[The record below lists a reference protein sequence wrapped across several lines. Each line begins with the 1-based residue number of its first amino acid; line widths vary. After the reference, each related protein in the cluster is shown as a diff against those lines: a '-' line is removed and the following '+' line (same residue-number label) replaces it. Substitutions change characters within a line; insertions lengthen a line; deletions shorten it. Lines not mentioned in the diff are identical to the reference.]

1 MNNQDDSD
9 GGHARIPAGRL
20 DLLRDDG
27 GYRGSGVG
35 TADQP
40 SVVRAIAACL
50 ERHGDYRDIHSDY
63 RDIHRR
69 YVELLGACG
78 FTPAGR
84 VSAKGVDGNHP
95 PSFHPTTE
103 KRLKRQASE
112 TLLETCGFACADL
125 QANRPT
131 LGQTHQRYGDCVV
144 QFRDA
149 KGRDQFTAIVQG
161 SWRDVA
167 DLRTYRWSKIATRR
181 GGQDA
186 PLETRERKALK
197 VWVRTTGSSD
207 RRR

>member
-1 MNNQDDSD
+1 MPASRPADWIYS
-9 GGHARIPAGRL
+9 GTTAGTGVREWARPISPRW
-20 DLLRDDG
+20 
-27 GYRGSGVG
+27 SGPLPLVSNA
-35 TADQP
+35 TA
-40 SVVRAIAACL
+40 
-50 ERHGDYRDIHSDY
+50 YRDIHSDY

>member
-1 MNNQDDSD
+1 MNNQDDGD
-9 GGHARIPAGRL
+9 GGHAGIPAGTL
-20 DLLRDDG
+20 DFLRDDG

-50 ERHGDYRDIHSDY
+50 ERHGDY

-103 KRLKRQASE
+103 KRLKRQVSE
-112 TLLETCGFACADL
+112 TLLETCGFACADP
-125 QANRPT
+125 QANPPT
-131 LGQTHQRYGDCVV
+131 LGQAHRRYGDCVV

-207 RRR
+207 CRR